1 MAAAMAAGDA
11 RSHDKEGDGRGV
23 QGYGEDRGTV
33 SAERLV
39 GIRGATTVD
48 DDERSQLVART
59 RELLVELLDRNG
71 IGHDDLVSILFTAT
85 DDLTSEF
92 PAVAARELGL
102 GDVPLIC
109 ARELGIRHGNP
120 RTVRVL
126 LHCYST
132 TGRAS
137 LRHVYLHDARG
148 LRDDLPE

>member
-1 MAAAMAAGDA
+1 LGPTGPE
-11 RSHDKEGDGRGV
+11 DKEGEGRGV
-23 QGYGEDRGTV
+23 QGRGEDRGAV

-39 GIRGATTVD
+39 AIRGATTVD

-71 IGHDDLVSILFTAT
+71 VEHDDLVSIMFTAT

-132 TGRAS
+132 TRRAS
-137 LRHVYLHDARG
+137 LRHVYLHDARH
-148 LRDDLPE
+148 LRDDLPV

>member
-1 MAAAMAAGDA
+1 MSEA
-11 RSHDKEGDGRGV
+11 
-23 QGYGEDRGTV
+23 
-33 SAERLV
+33 RLV
-39 GIRGATTVD
+39 ALRGATTVD
-48 DDERSQLVART
+48 GDEREQLLERT
-59 RELLVELLDRNG
+59 KEMLVLLLERNEV
-71 IGHDDLVSILFTAT
+71 GHDDLVSILFTAT

-92 PAVAARELGL
+92 PAIAARQMGL

-132 TGRAS
+132 IPRAA
-137 LRHVYLHDARG
+137 LRHVYLHGARH